1 MKPKSKWE
9 KMGLTF
15 IKVVELCN
23 TYLQFGQNPQKIA
36 KKIVEIL
43 ETKALKKEREEELSK
58 TKTRYYQI
66 GLLQAYTEDFIIKLR
81 TRKEYFHFIDFIAK
95 QQIIDSFDIRNTF
108 QTVVIELIKDT
119 FYHPITK
126 DVLIRKLKPI
136 ENEVLGII
144 EKEGEK

>member
-43 ETKALKKEREEELSK
+43 KKEVLKSK
-58 TKTRYYQI
+58 
-66 GLLQAYTEDFIIKLR
+66 
-81 TRKEYFHFIDFIAK
+81 
-95 QQIIDSFDIRNTF
+95 
-108 QTVVIELIKDT
+108 
-119 FYHPITK
+119 
-126 DVLIRKLKPI
+126 
-136 ENEVLGII
+136 
-144 EKEGEK
+144 KEGEKNVSP